1 MYYWS
6 ACFER
11 EKRMQIRKLGRRT
24 KMMQL
29 DKMFKDNRQEI
40 KMQRHKKEKKQNKT
54 KLITLKPE
62 AGEMIRRTFTIKR

>member
-1 MYYWS
+1 MCYLS

-11 EKRMQIRKLGRRT
+11 GKRMQIRKLGRRT

-40 KMQRHKKEKKQNKT
+40 KMQRHKKEKKKKNKKT
-54 KLITLKPE
+54 KLN
-62 AGEMIRRTFTIKR
+62 